1 MNTPH
6 HGQRPR
12 RVVSLMAVLLLAGGS
27 LRATGSRAHA
37 GPDPVA
43 VAGDSA
49 PLPEGIG
56 PTHRLSRRAPHERF
70 TFEVG
75 AEATRFDLV
84 VAATELHADVDV
96 YLRRGRPFG
105 IDPRREADVTARTTS
120 GLEHAKV
127 EGPLA
132 PGRWFVWIELDSTSH
147 ASDVQTF
154 LRVAPGAYADVVLPR
169 AAAEL
174 RELRVGATRWAG
186 RLLVAHPLDSNLD
199 SSFAELRVDGELPLG
214 LMAEEDED
222 GHVRRP
228 PAGLGKFNLQ
238 IEVRSGAD
246 EPLAAMPVFQGGG
259 AKSFSH
265 LEVDEPR
272 TLELLS
278 WSIPR
283 PVDPSTGEPAD
294 DANATLRLEAPFGS
308 GNDVRHVGFRG
319 PKDMLQGVVATHVLL
334 SGASDMDD
342 VAFDVPASARS
353 VRVTARPEE
362 DVDVDLYL
370 SAGKPGD
377 ERTVDADWYAISL
390 QPNEIVVAGGEG
402 ELPAGTWYLTTELID
417 DVEDVRVQLEMSW
430 SDEPVEDVRAA
441 SLPRGTFL
449 RGHVEPDSAPTAW
462 YRVDVPEGAT
472 SLGAQVWKS
481 TGALDLMLV
490 RPDDGSILAR
500 SFSPRPDER
509 MVWSWGSPL
518 AAARSVWLGV
528 TSPDPYEDPI
538 DFEVAWDVQRTP
550 MPELPNGW
558 PPPGRR
564 RSGQPLPRSQAACV
578 EITLDDGSGG
588 SGACLT
594 ADGYILT
601 CRHVLQPE
609 DDGPLQD
616 EGILVAFPVRTDR
629 PPVHA
634 FEARLLDSD
643 EDLDLALLKIERD
656 VFGRPLDPKR
666 PLPFIEL
673 GDPDALELGAP
684 VTIYGYPADG
694 SERNRT
700 PLTLSRGVVS
710 GLEADAA
717 GRLRWIKTDAWVGPG
732 HSGGLLTDSEGRLLG
747 VPAATLGDLEVLG
760 LAVPLSML
768 PAAWRARLR

>member
-154 LRVAPGAYADVVLPR
+154 LRVAPGAYADVVLPGETKDLTACR
-169 AAAEL
+169 DGDEAWHGRVLETWSLEAGPYEAMRAEL
-174 RELRVGATRWAG
+174 RIG
-186 RLLVAHPLDSNLD
+186 
-199 SSFAELRVDGELPLG
+199 GELPLG
-214 LMAEEDED
+214 YLTDLESEERPAPQGLGGQDLSIELED
-222 GHVRRP
+222 GDGGERATNR
-228 PAGLGKFNLQ
+228 
-238 IEVRSGAD
+238 
-246 EPLAAMPVFQGGG
+246 VFRGG
-259 AKSFSH
+259 ASFS
-265 LEVDEPR
+265 LPSPADRALNV
-272 TLELLS
+272 LS
-278 WSIPR
+278 WRIAR
-283 PVDPSTGEPAD
+283 PVDAATGSGHD
-294 DANATLRLEAPFGS
+294 DAQATLKLGYGFPR
-308 GNDVRHVGFRG
+308 GNDARHVGFRG